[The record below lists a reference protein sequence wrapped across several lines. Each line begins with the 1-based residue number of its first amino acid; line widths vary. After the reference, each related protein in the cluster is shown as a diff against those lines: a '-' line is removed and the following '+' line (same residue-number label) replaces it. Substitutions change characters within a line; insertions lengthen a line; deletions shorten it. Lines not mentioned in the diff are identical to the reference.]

1 MCPANAE
8 LECSE
13 AEVPVDFLCQ
23 VAHLRAYAFDIPV
36 TPHGDCEY
44 CPGGGRYQEMMEEV
58 KRLKQEQD

>member
-8 LECSE
+8 LECMD

-36 TPHGDCEY
+36 PPHGDCEY
-44 CPGGGRYQEMMEEV
+44 CKGGSRYQEIIQEV
-58 KRLKQEQD
+58 NKLKKD